1 MILPD
6 LPQLT
11 IDRITIE
18 TISSHK
24 LLGLQIQDDLKWNE
38 HVDIITKKDARHLY
52 IIRTLKRNRVPEDD
66 LISIIYTSLIRS
78 VLNYGCA
85 VWLTRLPSFLVE
97 KIERLQKWFFR
108 IIFPDHLTVKL
119 DAQLLLDAQDLKTTV
134 NACVK
139 NFLINLKLGQVRNFP
154 I

>member
-1 MILPD
+1 
-6 LPQLT
+6 
-11 IDRITIE
+11 
-18 TISSHK
+18 
-24 LLGLQIQDDLKWNE
+24 
-38 HVDIITKKDARHLY
+38 
-52 IIRTLKRNRVPEDD
+52 
-66 LISIIYTSLIRS
+66 
-78 VLNYGCA
+78 LNYGCA

-139 NFLINLKLGQVRNFP
+139 NFLINLKLSQVRNFP